1 MKPLILEFAE
11 TSSEPAPDFTMIEYS
26 DTLNLNVLKKTQSP
40 AIILVSMDTL
50 TGTFD
55 QTESSDADPTRPL
68 NIQLDT
74 STGTKV
80 MNEVSDT
87 DNTRLL
93 DALDTATGTRENNE
107 VPDED
112 RSHCSLF
119 QLLDTATATNTQNPD
134 LEITDTDNEYQ

>member
-1 MKPLILEFAE
+1 
-11 TSSEPAPDFTMIEYS
+11 
-26 DTLNLNVLKKTQSP
+26 
-40 AIILVSMDTL
+40 
-50 TGTFD
+50 
-55 QTESSDADPTRPL
+55 
-68 NIQLDT
+68 
-74 STGTKV
+74 